1 MSSDIA
7 FPPYFI
13 TALQFHLASVFAGA
27 IAEDENKSA
36 LFEEK
41 AQRQYLIARNVD
53 AQQTTSERL
62 RMDRF
67 AKFRGNSRT
76 LARRF

>member
-1 MSSDIA
+1 MI
-7 FPPYFI
+7 FPLIKTHWFI
-13 TALQFHLASVFAGA
+13 GKMDVGA

-36 LFEEK
+36 LFEQK
-41 AQRQYLIARNVD
+41 AERQYLLARNVD